1 MLLDIHCGNV
11 FQLKPSLYWFRHSL
25 ICYTN
30 GSCKHWSMN
39 LDMQQLMKQQSYS
52 SFNVLIVGLHVHVY
66 LHYNQVYACAG
77 RASITQSTWK
87 VTG

>member
-11 FQLKPSLYWFRHSL
+11 FQLKPSLYQFRHSL
-25 ICYTN
+25 ICCTN

-52 SFNVLIVGLHVHVY
+52 SFNALIVGLHVHVC
-66 LHYNQVYACAG
+66 LHYN
-77 RASITQSTWK
+77 
-87 VTG
+87 